1 MRRLFLLLGTLAL
14 TACLNTTGPANDP
27 SDPATETFAS
37 LLHVDISS
45 MSKTQHGVYYKDVVA
60 GTGPALTEPQFI
72 VATYNEYLKTG
83 VLIQSE
89 VSATFDLSTSIFGLQ
104 EGMLGMQ
111 TGGERLIVIPSA
123 LGYGNAI
130 LGGIPP
136 NSTLVWDIRLEQI
149 P

>member
-1 MRRLFLLLGTLAL
+1 MRRLFLLVGTLAL

-37 LLHVDISS
+37 LLHVDIPS
-45 MSKTQHGVYYKDVVA
+45 MTKTQHGVYYKDIVV
-60 GTGPALTEPQFI
+60 GTGPALTAPQFI
-72 VATYNEYLKTG
+72 VATYNYYLKTG
-83 VLIQSE
+83 VLIGSA
-89 VSATFDLSTSIFGLQ
+89 VSATFDLNNSPFGLQ

-111 TGGERLIVIPSA
+111 AGGERLIVIPSA
-123 LGYGNAI
+123 LGFGNSIVGA
-130 LGGIPP
+130 IPP